1 MPVNHDA
8 DFIARLKQGE
18 SGAYRML
25 VDQYQLPLLR
35 LCMGFLHQEDEARDV
50 VQETFIEVFESV
62 GTFRED
68 ARLATWLYRI
78 AVNKSLNHIR
88 RNRFAKWFVR
98 LDIFTPDPEGEAPV
112 KTELPEPEAE
122 QVPENREKLR
132 AIRRAVDTLPENQRT
147 AFILNRYLDLSYK
160 EIAEV
165 TGMSLSSVESL
176 LHRAKLGLQNKL
188 QHLSKNN

>member
-1 MPVNHDA
+1 MNHDV
-8 DFIARLKQGE
+8 DFIAQLKQGE
-18 SGAYRML
+18 PGAFRML
-25 VDQYQLPLLR
+25 VDRYQLPLLR
-35 LCMGFLHQEDEARDV
+35 LCMGFLHREEDARDM
-50 VQETFIEVFESV
+50 VQETFIEVLESI

-68 ARLATWLYRI
+68 ARLSTWLYRI

-88 RNRFAKWFVR
+88 RNRFTKWFVR

-122 QVPENREKLR
+122 QAPENREKLR
-132 AIRRAVDTLPENQRT
+132 AIRKAVDTLPENQRT

-160 EIAEV
+160 EIADV

-176 LHRAKLGLQNKL
+176 LHRAKLGLQKKL
-188 QHLSKNN
+188 SHLAKNN